1 MAKTPKT
8 SKTPPKTQAET
19 QDPTLAKVMKAYRA
33 SRKYTQG
40 GFWDTWNSC
49 WKLYNNKRVQIGY
62 DGFTE
67 VFIPETYT
75 EIQGIKAHLVNGPDG
90 SNIEVNFLPT
100 HPDQKGDTN
109 LAQDLFNYAW
119 NKDNMPQ
126 KVDAAITEY
135 LVTGNAYIWSAVGD
149 DGLPCQRVVS
159 AKDCWFDVH
168 ATNYDNL
175 EYGGYRY
182 LTTLDELKEATV
194 VNGMWNE
201 DEEQTDENSPT
212 KPRYTNLDQI
222 GEYSEESDDKFAKEE
237 REEMLAGSLLEDKDG
252 IVECIIAFIDD
263 RMITIANR
271 RTVIEDVPTP
281 FQREKKTIQ
290 SVDDQG
296 NPMSFEL
303 PEIEPFIPVAPFRN
317 LVDPNLWYARGD
329 VEMIAESQERLNDVQ
344 AQKSDNLTFQLNRM
358 WALDPNFAQK
368 IDEIQS
374 VPGAVFTIPPGALEQ
389 IQTAPMGQDADVE
402 IARIKSEMQAATA
415 ANEMMAS
422 TLQTAGRKSAY
433 MINQELVMLG
443 ARFKVK
449 VSQLENEAFKILVA
463 NMWKIMQIYIDKEI
477 SVRVEGP
484 GGPSFAQ
491 YNPGLFLGDWD
502 FDIKLGVTA
511 DAKKQTEMQQAM
523 QFYLLASKLPFVNQ
537 EGLFAMTATTMFDK
551 TARDVENLIMP
562 PNPEAKPTIVPKLIE
577 TIQFGQDLYPDE
589 QAEVL
594 SEAGVNPS
602 PMRQEQAGV
611 PAPPANPE
619 AAALHAKI
627 IHGKGKAGNPTEDAS
642 QNQVATAPAEGSPPN
657 VANIPR
663 VPNA

>member
-1 MAKTPKT
+1 MASPAKSSSKESDT
-8 SKTPPKTQAET
+8 S
-19 QDPTLAKVMKAYRA
+19 DPTLDKVLKAYRA
-33 SRKYTQG
+33 SRKYTEG
-40 GFWDTWNSC
+40 GFWDTWSAC

-75 EIQGIKAHLVNGPDG
+75 EIQGIKAHLVNGPNDG
-90 SNIEVNFLPT
+90 SNIEISFLPT

-119 NKDNMPQ
+119 NKDNMSQ

-135 LVTGNAYIWSAVGD
+135 LVTGNAYIWSSVGE

-168 ATNYDNL
+168 ATNYENL
-175 EYGGYRY
+175 TKGGYRY
-182 LTTLDELKEATV
+182 LTTLDELKKATV
-194 VNGMWNE
+194 VNGSYNE
-201 DEEQTDENSPT
+201 DDPDSGEPSV
-212 KPRYTNLDQI
+212 PRYQNLDKI
-222 GEYSEESDDKFAKEE
+222 GEYNEDSDDKFAKEE
-237 REEMLAGSLLEDKDG
+237 REEMLAGSLLEDKTDV
-252 IVECIIAFIDD
+252 VECIIAFMDD

-271 RTVIEDVPTP
+271 HTVIEDVPTP
-281 FQREKKTIQ
+281 FQREKKTVQ
-290 SVDDQG
+290 SHDDQG
-296 NPMSFEL
+296 NAVSFDI

-389 IQTAPMGQDADVE
+389 IQTLPMGADADVE
-402 IARIKSEMQAATA
+402 IARLKAEMQGATGS
-415 ANEMMAS
+415 NELMAG
-422 TLQTAGRKSAY
+422 TQMVRGGRTSMY
-433 MINQELVMLG
+433 QINAELIMLG
-443 ARFKVK
+443 ARFRVK
-449 VSQLENEAFKILVA
+449 VSNLETEAFKILVA

-484 GGPSFAQ
+484 NGPSFAQ

-502 FDIKLGVTA
+502 FNIKLGVTA

-523 QFYLLASKLPFVNQ
+523 QFYLLASKLPFINQ
-537 EGLFAMTATTMFDK
+537 QGLFAMIATTMFDK
-551 TARDVENLIMP
+551 TVREVENLIEP
-562 PNPEAKPTIVPKLIE
+562 PQPPEQPSIVPKLIE
-577 TIQFGQDLYPDE
+577 TFKPEDLYPDE
-589 QAEVL
+589 QGQIL
-594 SEAGVNPS
+594 SEAGIQPS
-602 PMRQEQAGV
+602 PLREEAAGT
-611 PAPPANPE
+611 ALPPANPS

-627 IHGKGKAGNPTEDAS
+627 IHTPKDKGHAQDFGQSNS
-642 QNQVATAPAEGSPPN
+642 QVATAPAEGTPPASSPQ

-663 VPNA
+663 MPNS